1 MPRSLLNTDHHA
13 PVAPKAPTPPTHAGE
28 CLEDR
33 VTSLE
38 ARCAALAS
46 TNEALRR
53 DLDIMAQWAIT
64 LSTAT

>member
-13 PVAPKAPTPPTHAGE
+13 PVAQAPTPPVHAGE

-33 VTSLE
+33 VASLE
-38 ARCAALAS
+38 ARCESLVS
-46 TNEALRR
+46 TNAVLRQN
-53 DLDIMAQWAIT
+53 LDTVVKWAIT

>member
-13 PVAPKAPTPPTHAGE
+13 PVAQAPTPPTHAGG

-38 ARCAALAS
+38 ARCDALAS
-46 TNEALRR
+46 TNAVLRKN
-53 DLDIMAQWAIT
+53 LDTVVKWAIT